1 MKRII
6 SFILF
11 VTLILNLTI
20 NYTYAFS
27 FDDESDGLGY
37 ITSLDQ
43 EVLSFGLVYSELS
56 SKKDKNQKTYI
67 FEYSPNNYTQPQVFY
82 AAGDTTKMR
91 LKDITASYEDNG
103 VRVVGAM
110 NGDFFSFETGIPMGV
125 VIKDGILISSDPSK
139 NAIGFTDSGNAVI
152 GTPDIHFSLSLVS
165 DDDLSDSKSKN
176 IKVPEKEDREPYTI
190 KFDYLNKYPS
200 VYALYMINDSY
211 SKTTRSTSSGTEVV
225 LKPVSGMLKVNT
237 EMIFEVTEIRQNIIN
252 GDIPENH
259 FVLYGDDRS
268 FASELKDMCVGDIL
282 SLNISGNTDWENIVT
297 AMGGGD
303 IILKN
308 GIFAE
313 DSVDELHEKIK
324 NPRTAIGIRENGEI
338 VFFANDGRDSNN
350 AAGFDLS
357 SLAQVM
363 KDLECVTAINLDGG
377 GSTTVY
383 ATTPFDETAK
393 LVNNPS
399 DGSERYISNAILFLN
414 NLPQS
419 RDIGGIKITADS
431 EYVLPGSTIELNPIY
446 HDKTYHPF
454 TPETDAVYSEQTY
467 TKTPRGNFENNIF
480 TALKPGYTILSAVNN
495 GIKGLLDITVLSSPS
510 EIYSSQ
516 SEICIEIGDK
526 IQLDFSASY
535 YGTPVIFNNFDV
547 LTYKIT
553 DTEYEDPEP
562 NYKDLSS
569 VGFVQNNFMNAT
581 NYFEGFLEASMGETS
596 LKIPLKIIPKSYYL
610 NIPTS
615 DLSLVQESLF
625 ELTNMETLSYMGNE
639 YITISR
645 NEHTESDKIESEINI
660 DDSSV
665 EEDFCTL
672 DYSFEL
678 PENAKAIEFIAKGDV
693 DSVLVVTDNNNNEVT
708 LPYSV
713 TKDYSV
719 FNGWKIYSADLS
731 TLTTNDETTYKIKS
745 ILHLSSSF
753 LPATIGGFKVI
764 TGEQKLFTD
773 IENSWAKQH
782 IEDVYYQELMNGK
795 PYYTSTYFDGDAILT
810 RAEFA
815 TILCRLLKINLD
827 EYKDLKPDFADI
839 EKIGDWAWRQIYA
852 VSSLGIMNGSLEN
865 DGKYYFRPQDSIT
878 RAEAMHVIGKL
889 ILPAEQSVT
898 LSFKDSDS
906 LPSWSVENIT
916 KVVSHKIISGYDDN
930 TIRPS
935 NKLTRNEAAKIFSLF
950 NKQSYFDLLIQK

>member
-1 MKRII
+1 M
-6 SFILF
+6 
-11 VTLILNLTI
+11 
-20 NYTYAFS
+20 
-27 FDDESDGLGY
+27 
-37 ITSLDQ
+37 
-43 EVLSFGLVYSELS
+43 
-56 SKKDKNQKTYI
+56 
-67 FEYSPNNYTQPQVFY
+67 
-82 AAGDTTKMR
+82 
-91 LKDITASYEDNG
+91 
-103 VRVVGAM
+103 
-110 NGDFFSFETGIPMGV
+110 
-125 VIKDGILISSDPSK
+125 
-139 NAIGFTDSGNAVI
+139 
-152 GTPDIHFSLSLVS
+152 
-165 DDDLSDSKSKN
+165 
-176 IKVPEKEDREPYTI
+176 
-190 KFDYLNKYPS
+190 
-200 VYALYMINDSY
+200 
-211 SKTTRSTSSGTEVV
+211 
-225 LKPVSGMLKVNT
+225 
-237 EMIFEVTEIRQNIIN
+237 
-252 GDIPENH
+252 
-259 FVLYGDDRS
+259 
-268 FASELKDMCVGDIL
+268 
-282 SLNISGNTDWENIVT
+282 
-297 AMGGGD
+297 
-303 IILKN
+303 
-308 GIFAE
+308 
-313 DSVDELHEKIK
+313 
-324 NPRTAIGIRENGEI
+324 
-338 VFFANDGRDSNN
+338 
-350 AAGFDLS
+350 
-357 SLAQVM
+357 
-363 KDLECVTAINLDGG
+363 
-377 GSTTVY
+377 
-383 ATTPFDETAK
+383 
-393 LVNNPS
+393 
-399 DGSERYISNAILFLN
+399 
-414 NLPQS
+414 
-419 RDIGGIKITADS
+419 
-431 EYVLPGSTIELNPIY
+431 
-446 HDKTYHPF
+446 
-454 TPETDAVYSEQTY
+454 
-467 TKTPRGNFENNIF
+467 
-480 TALKPGYTILSAVNN
+480 
-495 GIKGLLDITVLSSPS
+495 
-510 EIYSSQ
+510 
-516 SEICIEIGDK
+516 
-526 IQLDFSASY
+526 
-535 YGTPVIFNNFDV
+535 
-547 LTYKIT
+547 TYKIT